1 MEASLTRGVLRSV
14 AVCSKS
20 VLTNKVDRSVTGL
33 IDQQQCVAPLHA
45 PLANVA
51 MIAQSPMALTG
62 GATAVGEQPLKG
74 VDG

>member
-1 MEASLTRGVLRSV
+1 VEAALTRGVLRSV
-14 AVCSKS
+14 AVCSKC
-20 VLTNKVDRSVTGL
+20 VPTNKVDRCVTGL
-33 IDQQQCVAPLHA
+33 IDRQQCVAPLHT

-74 VDG
+74 AAG